1 MKAVIH
7 QPQYFPY
14 PGFFHKLSLSDVF
27 IIMDDAQYDK
37 RFTNRNKIMA
47 TNGWIWLTV
56 PINKDHKFLPN
67 SDVQINNDILWRD
80 MHWKKIYHSYANTR
94 YFKKY
99 ENFFKSI
106 YEKEWTSLFELNLET
121 LQKTI
126 DILGIKVKIIKSSEL
141 NVAGASTEKLVN
153 LCKAV
158 GADTY
163 VSGTGGRNYMDENLF
178 RKNNITL
185 EYQNYIAKPYSQ
197 RLSDLFI
204 TDLSIID
211 MMVNVGPECMQVI
224 SENDVSLAPI
234 VH

>member
-1 MKAVIH
+1 MKVTIH

-14 PGFFHKLSLSDVF
+14 PGFFHKLSISDVF

-67 SDVQINNDILWRD
+67 SRVEINNDISWRD
-80 MHWKKIYHSYANTR
+80 EHWKKIYHSYANTR

-99 ENFFKSI
+99 DVFFKSI
-106 YEKEWTSLFELNLET
+106 YERKWQSLFELNLET
-121 LQKTI
+121 LQKVI

-141 NVAGASTEKLVN
+141 NVTGTSTEKLVN

-163 VSGTGGRNYMDENLF
+163 VSGIGGRNYMDENLF
-178 RKNNITL
+178 GKNKIKL
-185 EYQNYIAKPYSQ
+185 EFQNYVAKQYLQ
-197 RLSDLFI
+197 RLSDSFI
-204 TDLSIID
+204 PDLSIID
-211 MMVNVGPECMQVI
+211 MLVNVGPGCMQVI
-224 SENDVSLAPI
+224 SESDVSLAPI
-234 VH
+234 IH